1 MSGKRSFQLGSS
13 QPAQSQRGGQVAVSD
28 CQFRVGDPIPYVL
41 TKSQLAAIL
50 ALSFWSIDRF
60 RADHSHPGIKE
71 LDGPGHPR
79 FCGRTVKAWLD
90 RGGAAAEAP
99 VARSFFGSRRR

>member
-1 MSGKRSFQLGSS
+1 VSGKGALKLGAAH
-13 QPAQSQRGGQVAVSD
+13 AQQAQGDDQIAPRD
-28 CQFRVGDPIPYVL
+28 RQFRVGDPIPYVL
-41 TKSQLAAIL
+41 TKAELADL
-50 ALSFWSIDRF
+50 LGLSSWSIDRF

-90 RGGAAAEAP
+90 RGVAEAP
-99 VARSFFGSRRR
+99 VARSFFASRRRV